1 MGYSLGLLSGPHD
14 PSTQRVPVAP
24 LPSPRTP
31 TRRSRRSNPCL
42 SPCAT
47 AKPQLATSAI
57 PSPTGITIFRMFLLL
72 RRVVFA
78 LATSQP
84 RSCSRSSTIH
94 RLITRS
100 RSVPDSAIQ
109 TSFLRPSIWRASEFG
124 RSLGKLSKLS
134 VSGSKRTIALALH
147 SESHTLSSP
156 SYLGYHQRRRKRRRR
171 KKRRC
176 TKKRR

>member
-1 MGYSLGLLSGPHD
+1 MLG
-14 PSTQRVPVAP
+14 P
-24 LPSPRTP
+24 LRKPPPPGARKP
-31 TRRSRRSNPCL
+31 PPPGACIPPPPPCL

-57 PSPTGITIFRMFLLL
+57 PSPTGIIIFRMFLLL

-84 RSCSRSSTIH
+84 MSCSRSSTIH

-109 TSFLRPSIWRASEFG
+109 TSFLRPSIWRTSEFG
-124 RSLGKLSKLS
+124 RSLGKLSKLHADS
-134 VSGSKRTIALALH
+134 FPSGAPANTRDAIDGAV
-147 SESHTLSSP
+147 EVV
-156 SYLGYHQRRRKRRRR
+156 GDQ
-171 KKRRC
+171 
-176 TKKRR
+176 